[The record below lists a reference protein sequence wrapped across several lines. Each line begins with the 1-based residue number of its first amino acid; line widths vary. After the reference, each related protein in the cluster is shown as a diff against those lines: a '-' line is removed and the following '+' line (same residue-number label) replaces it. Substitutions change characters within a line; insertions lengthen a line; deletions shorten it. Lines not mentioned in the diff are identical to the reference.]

1 VSAMLLS
8 VLLRYPDDELLGG
21 LDELEDAAALLPRRR
36 RVPLERLLAWL
47 HETPAEEA
55 RAEYVRSF
63 DFDRRAALH
72 VTYHLHGDTRRRG
85 LELVRLKRR
94 YAEAGLPMAD
104 GELPDYLPVVLEF
117 TAQRPV
123 EGRAVLA
130 ELRIGIELVREALRR
145 GGSPWADALE
155 ALCADLP
162 RPSARQL
169 DEARRLAEEGPPAE
183 LVGLDAFA
191 AELAEVAE

>member
-1 VSAMLLS
+1 MNAMLLS
-8 VLLRYPDDELLGG
+8 VLLRYPDDELLAG
-21 LDELEDAAALLPRRR
+21 LGELEDAAAALPRGARR
-36 RVPLERLLAWL
+36 PVERLLAWL
-47 HETPAEEA
+47 RETPPGAA

-94 YAEAGLPMAD
+94 YADAGLPMAD
-104 GELPDYLPVVLEF
+104 GELPDYLPAVLEF
-117 TAQRPV
+117 AALRPD
-123 EGRAVLA
+123 EGRALLA
-130 ELRIGIELVREALRR
+130 ELRVGIELVRAALERS
-145 GGSPWADALE
+145 GSPWADALE
-155 ALCADLP
+155 ALCAGLP

-183 LVGLDAFA
+183 LVGLEAFA
-191 AELAEVAE
+191 AAPAEAAT